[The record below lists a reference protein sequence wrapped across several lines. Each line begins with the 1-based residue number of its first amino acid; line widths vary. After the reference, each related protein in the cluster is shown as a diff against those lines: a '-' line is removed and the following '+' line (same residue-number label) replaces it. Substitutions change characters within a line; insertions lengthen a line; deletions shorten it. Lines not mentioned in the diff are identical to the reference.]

1 MKKQLVITVYILFL
15 AFYTITAQTN
25 QVIYKTEF
33 STNVGSEEYAPFWL
47 VTNREGIPNIQ
58 PNSAFLRAGIF
69 QQDDTTK
76 RISAFYGIDMVK
88 STRSTSE
95 LIAQQ
100 VYAGIR
106 YRNIAFTIGSKV
118 HTDGLQNLL
127 LSSCG
132 GGLLWSENARPL
144 PEVAFEIPHFITVFP
159 RMPWLKAKAAFSYGW
174 SVDNGYQLQAAHTQN
189 GFSSPYGLLHRKSV
203 AIQFKG
209 KSRWSFTA
217 AGEIDVEFAG
227 NHITYANGKVTSINR
242 DAADLKHF
250 LLVLIP
256 FKGDKTAT
264 TSDQQ
269 WFYGNYVGNWQ
280 GRLTYDMGKSGQL
293 HAYLDNYFEDSSG
306 FWKLNGLDGLWGL
319 EYDAVGKKL
328 ISGIVVEYYQST
340 NQSGSIF
347 FQPNLH
353 PNTHL
358 KYWCW
363 GDDNYY
369 NHGFYIGW
377 SNYGRGMG
385 SPLVTSPIYNK
396 DGNLTFEDNRVRA
409 YHIGLMGY
417 LSDEWSDRI
426 LATYREGLGTM
437 ATPFI
442 NPEYGFSGMV
452 ELSYSP
458 NKIKGLSASIA
469 AAFDRGVLTGNN
481 WGFNFTLKQ
490 RGVLDWLSQNNYRKR
505 LKELE

>member
-1 MKKQLVITVYILFL
+1 MRVQHFIIGTILSLATYTVMAQKEQIT
-15 AFYTITAQTN
+15 
-25 QVIYKTEF
+25 YKTEL
-33 STNVGSEEYAPFWL
+33 STNVGSGEYAPFWL

-69 QQDDTTK
+69 QQGDTTK
-76 RISAFYGIDMVK
+76 RFSFNYGFDVVK

-100 VYAGIR
+100 IYAGIR
-106 YRNIAFTIGSKV
+106 YRNIALNIGSRV
-118 HTDGLQNLL
+118 RTNGLQNIL

-144 PEVAFEIPHFITVFP
+144 PEVEFSIPDFITVFP
-159 RMPWLKAKAAFSYGW
+159 KIPWLKAKAAISYGW
-174 SVDNGYQLQAAHTQN
+174 LVDNGYQTQTIHTQS
-189 GFSSPYGLLHRKSV
+189 GFSSPNGYLNRKSA

-227 NHITYANGKVTSINR
+227 NQITYANGKEDSTNS

-256 FKGDKTAT
+256 LRGDKTAT
-264 TSDQQ
+264 KSDQV
-269 WFYGNYVGNWQ
+269 WYYGNYVGNWQ
-280 GRLTYDMGKSGQL
+280 GRLSYDMGNSGQL

-340 NQSGSIF
+340 DQSGPMN
-347 FQPNLH
+347 FQPNLYAH
-353 PNTHL
+353 TNL
-358 KYWCW
+358 KYWTV
-363 GDDNYY
+363 GNDNYY

-396 DGNLTFEDNRVRA
+396 DGNLTFENNRVRA

-417 LSDEWSDRI
+417 LSNEWSDRI

-437 ATPFI
+437 STPFI
-442 NPEYGFSGMV
+442 NPQYGFSGMV
-452 ELSYSP
+452 ELNYSP
-458 NKIKGLSASIA
+458 NKINGLTASVA
-469 AAFDRGVLTGNN
+469 VACDRGVLTGNN
-481 WGFNFTLKQ
+481 WGVNFTLKQ
-490 RGVLDWLSQNNYRKR
+490 RGVLDWLCQK
-505 LKELE
+505 K

>member
-1 MKKQLVITVYILFL
+1 MKTTHFIVGLMLL
-15 AFYTITAQTN
+15 AVAFSGAAQTTRP
-25 QVIYKTEF
+25 IYKAEF
-33 STNVGSEEYAPFWL
+33 STNVGNGAYAPFWL
-47 VTNREGIPNIQ
+47 VTNREGIPNIE
-58 PNSAFLRAGIF
+58 PNSAFVRAGIF
-69 QQDDTTK
+69 QQSDTT
-76 RISAFYGIDMVK
+76 RHFSFNYGLDLVK
-88 STRSTSE
+88 TTRSTSE

-106 YRNIAFTIGSKV
+106 YRNVALNIGSRV
-118 HTDGLQNLL
+118 RTDGLQNLL

-132 GGLLWSENARPL
+132 GGTLWSENARPL
-144 PEVAFEIPHFITVFP
+144 PEVEFEIPDFIPVSHKI
-159 RMPWLKAKAAFSYGW
+159 PWLKVKAAIAYGW
-174 SVDNGYQLQAAHTQN
+174 LVDNGYQLQPIHTQN
-189 GFSSPYGLLHRKSV
+189 GFVSVNGLLHRKSA

-227 NHITYANGKVTSINR
+227 NHISYSNGKVVSTTP

-256 FKGDKTAT
+256 FKGDKSAT
-264 TSDQQ
+264 VSDQQ

-280 GRLTYDMGKSGQL
+280 GRLTYDMGENGQL

-306 FWKLNGLDGLWGL
+306 FWKLNGLDGLWGI

-340 NQSGSIF
+340 DQSGPIN
-347 FQPNLH
+347 FQPNIYAH
-353 PNTHL
+353 TNL
-358 KYWCW
+358 KYWTV

-385 SPLVTSPIYNK
+385 SPLVPSPIYNK
-396 DGNLTFEDNRVRA
+396 DGNLRFEDNRVRA

-417 LSDEWSDRI
+417 LSDEWSDRV
-426 LATYREGLGTM
+426 LATYREGFGTM
-437 ATPFI
+437 DIPFI
-442 NPEYGFSGMV
+442 NPLHGFSGLA
-452 ELSYSP
+452 EITYSP
-458 NKIKGLSASIA
+458 KKVAGLSASVA
-469 AAFDRGVLTGNN
+469 LGYDHGGLTGNN
-481 WGFNFTLKQ
+481 WGFQFSLKKS
-490 RGVLDWLSQNNYRKR
+490 GILGK
-505 LKELE
+505 

>member
-1 MKKQLVITVYILFL
+1 MKIQHFIAAFIVSL
-15 AFYTITAQTN
+15 ATCSATAQTG
-25 QVIYKTEF
+25 QVTYKTEL
-33 STNVGSEEYAPFWL
+33 STNVGSGQYAPFWL

-69 QQDDTTK
+69 QQSDTAK
-76 RISAFYGIDMVK
+76 KFSFNYGFDVVK

-100 VYAGIR
+100 IYAGIR
-106 YRNIAFTIGSKV
+106 YRNVALNIGSRV
-118 HTDGLQNLL
+118 RTDGLQNLL

-132 GGLLWSENARPL
+132 DGLLWSENARPL
-144 PEVAFEIPHFITVFP
+144 PEIEFEIPNFITVFP
-159 RMPWLKAKAAFSYGW
+159 KMPWLKAKAAISYGW
-174 SVDNGYQLQAAHTQN
+174 LVDNGYQLQSIHTQS
-189 GFSSPYGLLHRKSV
+189 GFSSPNGLLNRKSA
-203 AIQFKG
+203 AIQLKG
-209 KSRWSFTA
+209 NSRWSFTV

-227 NHITYANGKVTSINR
+227 DHITYANGKVVSTNS

-256 FKGDKTAT
+256 LKGDKTAT

-280 GRLTYDMGKSGQL
+280 GRLSYDLGKYGQL

-328 ISGIVVEYYQST
+328 ISGVVVEYYQST
-340 NQSGSIF
+340 DQSGPMN
-347 FQPNLH
+347 FQPNIYAHTNLQ
-353 PNTHL
+353 
-358 KYWCW
+358 YWTV
-363 GDDNYY
+363 GGDNYY

-409 YHIGLMGY
+409 WHLGLMGY

-437 ATPFI
+437 SSPFI
-442 NPEYGFSGMV
+442 NPQYGFSGMV
-452 ELSYSP
+452 ELNYSP
-458 NKIKGLSASIA
+458 NKIKGLTASVA
-469 AAFDRGVLTGNN
+469 AACDRGVLTGNN
-481 WGFNFTLKQ
+481 WGINFTLKQ
-490 RGVLDWLSQNNYRKR
+490 RGVLDWLSQKH
-505 LKELE
+505 

>member
-1 MKKQLVITVYILFL
+1 MKIQHYIAGFILSIG
-15 AFYTITAQTN
+15 ACSITAQTN
-25 QVIYKTEF
+25 QVIYKTEL
-33 STNVGSEEYAPFWL
+33 STNVGSGEYAPFWL

-69 QQDDTTK
+69 QQNDTTK
-76 RISAFYGIDMVK
+76 RLSYQYGIDLVK

-100 VYAGIR
+100 IYAGIR
-106 YRNIAFTIGSKV
+106 YHNVAFNIGSKV

-144 PEVAFEIPHFITVFP
+144 PEVEFEIPHFITVFP
-159 RMPWLKAKAAFSYGW
+159 RMPWLKAKVAISYGW
-174 SVDNGYQLQAAHTQN
+174 LVDNGYQLQSAHTQN
-189 GFSSPYGLLHRKSV
+189 GFASPNGYFHRKSA

-217 AGEIDVEFAG
+217 AGEIDVEFGG
-227 NHITYANGKVTSINR
+227 NQITYANGKQISVKP
-242 DAADLKHF
+242 DVPDLKHF
-250 LLVLIP
+250 LMVLIP
-256 FKGDKTAT
+256 FKGDKSAT
-264 TSDQQ
+264 KSDQQ

-280 GRLTYDMGKSGQL
+280 GRLTYDMGQSGQL

-306 FWKLNGLDGLWGL
+306 FWKLNGLDGLWGF

-340 NQSGSIF
+340 DQSGPMN
-347 FQPNLH
+347 FQPNLYAH
-353 PNTHL
+353 TNL
-358 KYWCW
+358 KYWTV
-363 GDDNYY
+363 GNDNYY

-385 SPLVTSPIYNK
+385 SPLVPSPIYNK
-396 DGNLTFEDNRVRA
+396 DGNLAFEDNRVRA
-409 YHIGLMGY
+409 YHLGLMGY

-442 NPEYGFSGMV
+442 NPEYGFSGMI

-458 NKIKGLSASIA
+458 NKIKGLTASVA
-469 AAFDRGVLTGNN
+469 AACDRGELTGNN

-490 RGVLDWLSQNNYRKR
+490 RGVLDWLSQNNNRKR
-505 LKELE
+505 LKGSE